1 MSFQLSMQMQLF
13 IYYQLLFF
21 TEYISCSKESINCS
35 SWNKLSPFFKC
46 LFSFILQ
53 PEKGKTNPL
62 SDTQLQPSCL
72 PPVRNPFKAPGKK
85 DKDSEWRRMQSG
97 ADEEKRGEGN
107 DSESHLQAGER
118 ESCQKEAPEH
128 VEAGEKKEPKSN
140 STETYRG
147 KQLPEGMKLKKRVS
161 VEEQNIPK
169 VKSVEN
175 INKTT
180 TQQDKRKEAHT
191 EPGEAEPKVFTCSTK
206 AVHPEKTNQTVQ
218 DPHQDL
224 NRRPTVDKTCLEQSD
239 PTVSKSSPRSGTKA
253 TKDSDNTRSRTSNKP
268 TQATESRHQDDDDDD
283 VLLVS
288 VKPAAQK
295 SPPVSAV
302 QKTLTAFPGF
312 QPASKV
318 KGPKEDP
325 QGLRSLLT
333 SQLQQKK
340 VS

>member
-1 MSFQLSMQMQLF
+1 
-13 IYYQLLFF
+13 
-21 TEYISCSKESINCS
+21 
-35 SWNKLSPFFKC
+35 
-46 LFSFILQ
+46 
-53 PEKGKTNPL
+53 
-62 SDTQLQPSCL
+62 
-72 PPVRNPFKAPGKK
+72 
-85 DKDSEWRRMQSG
+85 MQSG
-97 ADEEKRGEGN
+97 AEGS
-107 DSESHLQAGER
+107 DSEPHPQAGEK
-118 ESCQKEAPEH
+118 ESYQKESLEH
-128 VEAGEKKEPKSN
+128 VQAGAEKEPKSS
-140 STETYRG
+140 STEMYRG

-161 VEEQNIPK
+161 VEQNIPQ

-175 INKTT
+175 MK
-180 TQQDKRKEAHT
+180 DKRTEAHT
-191 EPGEAEPKVFTCSTK
+191 EPGEAEQKVFTSSVK
-206 AVHPEKTNQTVQ
+206 AVHPEKINQTAQ

-224 NRRPTVDKTCLEQSD
+224 PRQ
-239 PTVSKSSPRSGTKA
+239 PTVSKSSPSASGTKV
-253 TKDSDNTRSRTSNKP
+253 TKDSDNTRSHTSNKP
-268 TQATESRHQDDDDDD
+268 TQATESRHTGKCQDDDDDDD

-318 KGPKEDP
+318 KGPQQDP

>member
-1 MSFQLSMQMQLF
+1 MCKWQALCSLHFSNICF
-13 IYYQLLFF
+13 LL
-21 TEYISCSKESINCS
+21 
-35 SWNKLSPFFKC
+35 L
-46 LFSFILQ
+46 LQ

-85 DKDSEWRRMQSG
+85 DEDSEWRRMQSG
-97 ADEEKRGEGN
+97 ADEEKRKEGS
-107 DSESHLQAGER
+107 DSEPHPQAGEK
-118 ESCQKEAPEH
+118 ESYQKENLEH
-128 VEAGEKKEPKSN
+128 VRAEKEPKSS
-140 STETYRG
+140 STEMYRG

-161 VEEQNIPK
+161 VEQNIPQ

-175 INKTT
+175 MK
-180 TQQDKRKEAHT
+180 DKRTEAHT
-191 EPGEAEPKVFTCSTK
+191 EPGEAEQKVFTSSVK
-206 AVHPEKTNQTVQ
+206 AVHPEKINQTAQ

-224 NRRPTVDKTCLEQSD
+224 PRQPTVDKTCLEQSD
-239 PTVSKSSPRSGTKA
+239 PTVSKSSPSASGTKA
-253 TKDSDNTRSRTSNKP
+253 TKDSDNTRSHTSNKP
-268 TQATESRHQDDDDDD
+268 TQATESRHTGEHQDDDDDEDDD

-288 VKPAAQK
+288 VKPAVQK

-312 QPASKV
+312 QPASRV
-318 KGPKEDP
+318 KGPQQDP
-325 QGLRSLLT
+325 QGLHSLLT